1 MPISSEKMAIN
12 SEEIT
17 ITSEE
22 MQQTKLK
29 EIKLKERINN
39 DKEWLDNE

>member
-39 DKEWLDNE
+39 DKE